1 MKITMSVDI
10 DAPLDHV
17 FDLVDDPEKTKLW
30 MESLEDTFFLT
41 ERNPENPVGSRFSR
55 RIRESGRVVEY
66 EGEVT
71 GYTYPT
77 YLAFNIGNK
86 DFTMAV
92 SYRFSPAD
100 PGTRLDFEC
109 DTAMHSTVARIME
122 TMFGWMTKSIIRK
135 QITKLKEVAE
145 RLA

>member
-30 MESLEDTFFLT
+30 MDGLEDTFFLT

-55 RIRESGRVVEY
+55 RLRESGRVVEY

-71 GYTYPT
+71 GYAYPT
-77 YLAFNIGNK
+77 YLALKIGNK
-86 DFTMAV
+86 DFTMDV
-92 SYRFSPAD
+92 SYRLTPMD
-100 PGTRLDFEC
+100 PGTRLDYEC
-109 DTAMHSTVARIME
+109 DTVMHSAIARIMG
-122 TMFGWMTKSIIRK
+122 TMFGWMTKSIIRN
-135 QITKLKEVAE
+135 QVTKLKEVAE